1 MKKILCLVILFLMY
15 VAAALN
21 AAGEKITVDNGVLK
35 LPGGIEFI
43 PGSDTIKSESTA
55 IIAEIAAFMKSNT
68 DVKIIRIEGY
78 CNSRA
83 DENSNIELSKMRAMA
98 VAKAVIAQGV
108 ECRRLFAVGF
118 GSGLPFSSAGKTGD
132 HITAVVAAGKF
143 KKPGIMPVDG
153 GGVIA
158 GDPCR

>member
-1 MKKILCLVILFLMY
+1 MKKIFCYIILFLMY
-15 VAAALN
+15 GASALN
-21 AAGEKITVDNGVLK
+21 AAGEKVTVDNGLLI
-35 LPGGIEFI
+35 LPGQVEFI
-43 PGSDTIKSESTA
+43 YGSDTIKSESSS
-55 IIAEIAAFMKSNT
+55 IIEELAAFMKSNP
-68 DVKIIRIEGY
+68 DVKILRIEGY
-78 CNSRA
+78 CSSRA
-83 DENSNIELSKMRAMA
+83 DENSNIELSRMRAMA
-98 VAKAVIAQGV
+98 VAKAVIAKGV

-153 GGVIA
+153 GGVVA